1 MTIAEKVTTILL
13 ADDDPQVLSA
23 ISELL
28 GDDPAFLV
36 VATATTA
43 TEAIEAACRER
54 PELALLDVSMPGSG
68 QFAATELRRLCP
80 ETTVVALSATDDH
93 RSVQSMLGSGAV
105 RFLRKGDP
113 TMDLIDALS
122 EIIAA
127 TG

>member
-1 MTIAEKVTTILL
+1 MTIAEQATTILL
-13 ADDDPQVLSA
+13 ADDDPRVLSA

-28 GDDPAFLV
+28 GDDPTFLV

-43 TEAIEAACRER
+43 MEAIEAACRER
-54 PELALLDVSMPGSG
+54 PALALLDVSMPGSG

-80 ETTVVALSATDDH
+80 QTTVVALSATDDYH
-93 RSVQSMLGSGAV
+93 SVQSMLAAGAV

-113 TMDLIDALS
+113 SIDLIDALS

-127 TG
+127 SD